1 MKPGK
6 KKMVAEALPAEEA
19 NGSWS
24 LSTTGWVCLGLT
36 LAGLILRLVYLG
48 KASYQIDEIITIRDA
63 ISQHSVW
70 AIYTMELER
79 FVWYR
84 VLPLFMMPIYWVH
97 EWLSAPGTFPAEWV
111 ARLPGAVAGSAAL
124 PLFYLLTRTVAGRNA
139 GMIALLL
146 VVVSPFHLYYT
157 REAYSYGYVMSFS
170 CGMLLCSVRL
180 IQRKWHDDTS
190 LPWKLSL
197 GYIAFATLF
206 LHTHMTCAV
215 FFAVW
220 NLVFAAGMIAS
231 HGFKP
236 LWKPR
241 IIGFFA
247 FTLAMPLV
255 FFSPFIIKLLSAGY
269 KSTDA
274 SPYTIYFNFDALKA
288 LVGRI
293 GWGESLIWLIP
304 FLLVMMA
311 GVRFRNTSGG
321 PATGISVILFAQIV
335 LYIALQGMYQKISD
349 SRFETRYFS
358 SAFPV
363 FILLAASGIDR
374 IRSHIA
380 GATNAVAL
388 RRFAGWTLVAIP
400 VIWMSI
406 NAALVIRLETRGY
419 NYRGI
424 ARWLN
429 ERLPENGVYAFYNV
443 YDLRGVPSVYQTP
456 GRDATSVAAWSSK
469 EDFDRVQPAEKA
481 KSLFTRMPQA
491 AFVEIA
497 PGDLLAPEI
506 GQPPIDR
513 DGLFARHEWI
523 EDPVA
528 DQLFRWQTHP
538 MGEIQW
544 ANNSMHRALISY
556 NAPGDLAEMARKR
569 GRSTYHEY
577 GPGWRYINDQG
588 YNHWMSVRDQATF
601 TIGNVST
608 QAVTASLILRALAPP
623 PGCTLRIRNVN
634 GAVLGSYKLDEKGL
648 AEIRIPAQVLAPGK
662 TSYSVS
668 IAMAS
673 ATTPAVPALV
683 YSIDAEPESMRA
695 SDQ

>member
-1 MKPGK
+1 MNAK
-6 KKMVAEALPAEEA
+6 KQKKSANALHPPQKTPR
-19 NGSWS
+19 WS
-24 LSTTGWVCLGLT
+24 LSTTGWICVALT
-36 LAGLILRLVYLG
+36 LFGLLLRLIYLG
-48 KASYQIDEIITIRDA
+48 RASYQIDEIITIRDA
-63 ISQHSVW
+63 ISQRSVW

-97 EWLSAPGTFPAEWV
+97 GWLSAPGTFPAEWV
-111 ARLPGAVAGSAAL
+111 ARLPGAVVGSAAL
-124 PLFYLLTRTVAGRNA
+124 PLFYFLTRTVAGRNA
-139 GMIALLL
+139 GIIALLL

-170 CGMLLCSVRL
+170 CGMLLFSVRL
-180 IQRKWHDDTS
+180 LQRNWHSDIS

-220 NLVFAAGMIAS
+220 NLVFAGAMIAT

-236 LWKPR
+236 IWKPR
-241 IIGFFA
+241 MIGFFA

-274 SPYTIYFNFDALKA
+274 SPYTIYFNFDSLKA
-288 LVGRI
+288 LIGRM
-293 GWGESLIWLIP
+293 GWGESLIWLVSFI
-304 FLLVMMA
+304 LIVIA
-311 GVRFRNTSGG
+311 GIRFRKTTEGS
-321 PATGISVILFAQIV
+321 AAKTTIILFAQIV
-335 LYIALQGMYQKISD
+335 LYIAIQGMYQRISD

-358 SAFPV
+358 SSFPV
-363 FILLAASGIDR
+363 FVLLVASGIER
-374 IRSHIA
+374 IRSRIA
-380 GATNAVAL
+380 GEANTSAL
-388 RRFAGWTLVAIP
+388 RRIAGFVFVAIP
-400 VIWMSI
+400 VTWMMI
-406 NAALVIRLETRGY
+406 NAALIIRLDTRGY

-424 ARWLN
+424 ANWLN

-443 YDLRGVPSVYQTP
+443 YELRGVPNVYQTP

-469 EDFDRVQPAEKA
+469 EDFDRAQPAERA
-481 KSLFTRMPQA
+481 KSLFTRIPQA

-513 DGLFARHEWI
+513 EGLFARSEWI

-528 DQLFRWQTHP
+528 DQLFRWRTHP

-544 ANNSMHRALISY
+544 ANKSMHRALISF
-556 NAPGDLAEMARKR
+556 NTLEDLPEMAMKR
-569 GRSTYHEY
+569 GRTIYHEY
-577 GPGWRYINDQG
+577 GRGWRYFNDQG
-588 YNHWMSVRDQATF
+588 YNHWMSVRDEATLW
-601 TIGNVST
+601 IGNTSSQTITST
-608 QAVTASLILRALAPP
+608 IILRALAPP
-623 PGCTLRIRNVN
+623 PGCTLRLRDASGN
-634 GAVLGSYKLDEKGL
+634 VLGNYRLDEKGL
-648 AEIRIPAQVLAPGK
+648 AEIKIPAQALASGK
-662 TSYSVS
+662 TEYIASV
-668 IAMAS
+668 IPAS
-673 ATTPAVPALV
+673 GGSPGVPALI
-683 YSIDAEPESMRA
+683 YSIETE
-695 SDQ
+695 